1 MRGLLLQTP
10 PLLTVSTNVTMSEAI
25 VQSPVK
31 ILTPNSPSSDPA
43 VLLETSLDST
53 HQRLHNILHKN
64 DKLHDRSHD
73 KSHDRSQHDKSVAF
87 STASMLDHSWEPCPR
102 RHVTLSQRKQPPN
115 YSPVKPFAVRRP
127 DPELLAKREFCS
139 CSPKKELES
148 KTTPTLKPTS
158 LSKTPPPLVKPPF
171 SSTPLQ
177 TNDALY
183 TKYLGHHGNR
193 RHPLSKV
200 VQNKLDQLLR
210 DCSDGQV

>member
-1 MRGLLLQTP
+1 
-10 PLLTVSTNVTMSEAI
+10 MSEAI

-31 ILTPNSPSSDPA
+31 ILTPSSPSSDPA

-64 DKLHDRSHD
+64 DKPHDRSHD
-73 KSHDRSQHDKSVAF
+73 KSHDRSQRDKSVAF
-87 STASMLDHSWEPCPR
+87 SIASTLDHSCEQCPR
-102 RHVTLSQRKQPPN
+102 HHVALPHKKQPPN
-115 YSPVKPFAVRRP
+115 HSPVKPFAVPRP
-127 DPELLAKREFCS
+127 DPELLAKREFYS
-139 CSPKKELES
+139 CSPKKEFVS
-148 KTTPTLKPTS
+148 KTTPTLRPTS
-158 LSKTPPPLVKPPF
+158 LSKTPPPLIKPPF

-177 TNDALY
+177 SDDGLY
-183 TKYLGHHGNR
+183 NKYLGHHGNR

>member
-1 MRGLLLQTP
+1 
-10 PLLTVSTNVTMSEAI
+10 MSEAI

-31 ILTPNSPSSDPA
+31 ILTPTSSSSDPA

-64 DKLHDRSHD
+64 DKSYSRLHDRSHD
-73 KSHDRSQHDKSVAF
+73 KSHDRSECDKSVAF
-87 STASMLDHSWEPCPR
+87 STASILDHVASP
-102 RHVTLSQRKQPPN
+102 QRKQLPN
-115 YSPVKPFAVRRP
+115 YSLMKPFVVRRP
-127 DPELLAKREFCS
+127 DPGLLAKREFCS

-158 LSKTPPPLVKPPF
+158 VPKIPPPLIKPPF

-177 TNDALY
+177 SNDEIYA
-183 TKYLGHHGNR
+183 KYLGHHGNR

>member
-1 MRGLLLQTP
+1 
-10 PLLTVSTNVTMSEAI
+10 MSEAI

-31 ILTPNSPSSDPA
+31 ILTPTSSSSDPA

-64 DKLHDRSHD
+64 DKSYSRSHD
-73 KSHDRSQHDKSVAF
+73 KSHDRSDCDKSVGF
-87 STASMLDHSWEPCPR
+87 STASILDHSWEQ
-102 RHVTLSQRKQPPN
+102 RHVASPQRKQLPN
-115 YSPVKPFAVRRP
+115 YSPMKQFVVRRA
-127 DPELLAKREFCS
+127 DPGLLAKREFCS

-148 KTTPTLKPTS
+148 KTTPTIKPTS
-158 LSKTPPPLVKPPF
+158 VPKIPPPLIKPPF

-177 TNDALY
+177 SNDAIY
-183 TKYLGHHGNR
+183 AKYLGHHGNR